1 MANHSISINENL
13 YNDIRQYCELNGLK
27 INVFCCDLLKKGL
40 NTIKYGDIPFGVVE
54 QLKGNAVPVQ
64 YVEPIELHI
73 EPFAT
78 ELIPVTPISK
88 TEVFPN
94 EIPTENIEEAK
105 KKPETRKKR
114 TRELK

>member
-54 QLKGNAVPVQ
+54 QLKGNSIPVQ
-64 YVEPIELHI
+64 YNEPIEPHL
-73 EPFAT
+73 EPVAT

-94 EIPTENIEEAK
+94 EIPTENIEEK
-105 KKPETRKKR
+105 KQPETRKKR

>member
-1 MANHSISINENL
+1 MANHSISINDNL
-13 YNDIRQYCELNGLK
+13 YNDIKKYCDLNGLK
-27 INVFCCDLLKKGL
+27 VNVFCCDILKKGL

-54 QLKGNAVPVQ
+54 QLKDNKDTVQ
-64 YVEPIELHI
+64 YVEPIEPHI
-73 EPFAT
+73 EPVTA
-78 ELIPVTPISK
+78 ELIPVMPISE

-105 KKPETRKKR
+105 KQPEKRKKR